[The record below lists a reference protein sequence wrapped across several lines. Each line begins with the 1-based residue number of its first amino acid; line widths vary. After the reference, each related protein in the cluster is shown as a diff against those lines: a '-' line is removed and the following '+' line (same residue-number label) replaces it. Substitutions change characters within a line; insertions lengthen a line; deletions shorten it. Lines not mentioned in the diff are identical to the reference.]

1 MDRLDA
7 IASFIAVVDA
17 GGFSAAARQ
26 LGMPLAT
33 VSRKVAELEAHIG
46 AQLLTRSTRRVA
58 PTEAGAAFAATG
70 RLLLEQLSEAERSVA
85 GKYLSP
91 RGLLRVAAP
100 IVLGLA
106 YLLPILAD
114 FMQAYPEV
122 TLDLRLTQRP
132 ANLAEDHLDV
142 AVMVGELPDSGLR
155 AEHVGQIRLVVVA
168 SPGYLAAHQLI
179 GHGEGEMASH
189 WQFSSGRRLALRARL
204 VVTTAEAAA
213 DAAVAGMG
221 LAQLL
226 CYQVYGAVADGRL
239 TTLLRQDWGPP
250 LDVHLKHG
258 GDRIMPQ
265 KLRAFMAFVAPRLR
279 PRLVFNP

>member
-17 GGFSAAARQ
+17 GGFSTAARQ

-58 PTEAGAAFAATG
+58 PTEVGAAFAATG

-100 IVLGLA
+100 IVLGLT

-179 GHGEGEMASH
+179 DHGEGEMASH
-189 WQFSSGRRLALRARL
+189 WQFGGGRRLALRARL